1 MYLAPTARL
10 RSSPAGLAAI
20 LGPLRAE
27 ILATLWQHGRA
38 TARDVHRQQRA
49 ARHHPYGTIRR
60 AMQRMAADGYLTRL
74 PHREGNA
81 YIYAARVS
89 QAELTTQVLHQI
101 LDGLA
106 ADYPTAVA
114 AYVARYDAA
123 RAPRLRL
130 VWARDQPRRRACS

>member
-1 MYLAPTARL
+1 MFLAPTARL
-10 RSSPAGLAAI
+10 RPSPAGLAAI

-38 TARDVHRQQRA
+38 TARDVHRQQHA
-49 ARHHPYGTIRR
+49 ARQHPYGTIRR

-74 PHREGNA
+74 PRRERNA
-81 YIYAARVS
+81 YIYVACVS
-89 QAELTTQVLHQI
+89 QAELTTQVVHQI

-106 ADYPTAVA
+106 ADYPTALA

-130 VWARDQPRRRACS
+130 VWAGDQHRQRAHS